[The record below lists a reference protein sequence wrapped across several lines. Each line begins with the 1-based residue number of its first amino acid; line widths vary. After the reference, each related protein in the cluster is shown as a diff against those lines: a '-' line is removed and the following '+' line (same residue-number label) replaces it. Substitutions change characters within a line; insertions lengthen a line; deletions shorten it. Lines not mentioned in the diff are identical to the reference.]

1 MDEKKLSFYEFANN
15 CYYLLSL
22 RFIEWSRSQR
32 KLEHMKSTKERV
44 CYCDDNDTCNDGA
57 RFIGRRIRL
66 RPKITKKLHNR
77 PIKLGFGFSLRAG
90 ASAIEVCFGFI
101 SFILLYSLILPWFLM
116 SCDKIYHRAILNICS
131 KNLFKH
137 LFIWLF
143 TMKCYT
149 LSCKLTNWS

>member
-1 MDEKKLSFYEFANN
+1 MLCKAEQIKRTTPIIVMDEKKLSFYELANN

-116 SCDKIYHRAILNICS
+116 DSDKIYHRAMNI
-131 KNLFKH
+131 
-137 LFIWLF
+137 
-143 TMKCYT
+143 
-149 LSCKLTNWS
+149 